1 MTGQNALSDLRST
14 SRLRW
19 TVLSTVSAMF
29 FFLNLATFQSLGV
42 VLFKMVAELHWSA
55 TAAGSSFAF
64 LGLACGFTSPL
75 PAITIRKIGSRATMC
90 IGAGLLVAGFWLCAR
105 GHDLV
110 TFYAAMTLIGAGF
123 SFGGTVP
130 GVYLIVG
137 WFERHSARV
146 IGFYFMFG
154 ALGAAFGPPIVD
166 GIVRAIGWRGHWL
179 TMAVAA
185 AFIGVMCLLFV
196 RDIAEEAPA
205 ARQAGDATHPTTRW
219 TPRQAIMTYQFALI
233 AAAMAGTMGC
243 VTTLSSVVVGHLVK
257 LGATPT
263 RAAFVFGALGLTA
276 TLVKALAGW
285 ACEKFRPAMIA
296 AAGLLLQMAGN
307 ILFAYAD
314 TAGLQYLA
322 AVTFGTGW
330 GLTYVG
336 GTVLL
341 VDYFGGAV
349 GSRILS
355 VVWLASSIA
364 AGGPVLAGVVADRF
378 GTFVPI
384 FILFGVL
391 MLALA
396 IPIWRMRPPAGPE
409 PSEDAGSVLLDAIPH
424 RDVA

>member
-1 MTGQNALSDLRST
+1 MTGQNALSDPRPNALM
-14 SRLRW
+14 RW
-19 TVLSTVSAMF
+19 MVLATVSAMF

-75 PAITIRKIGSRATMC
+75 PAMTIRKIGSRATMC
-90 IGAGLLVAGFWLCAR
+90 IGAVLLVAGFWLCAR
-105 GHDLV
+105 GHDLIS
-110 TFYAAMTLIGAGF
+110 FYGAMTLIGAGF
-123 SFGGTVP
+123 SFSGTVP

-137 WFERHSARV
+137 WFKRYSARI

-166 GIVRAIGWRGHWL
+166 WIVRGIGWRDHWFA
-179 TMAVAA
+179 MAVVAA
-185 AFIGVMCLLFV
+185 AIGATCLLFI
-196 RDIAEEAPA
+196 RDAVEEAPA
-205 ARQAGDATHPTTRW
+205 ARKAEGATPSAAGW

-243 VTTLSSVVVGHLVK
+243 VTTLSSIVVGHLVK

-285 ACEKFRPAMIA
+285 GCEKFRPAMIA
-296 AAGLLLQMAGN
+296 SAGLLLQTIGN
-307 ILFAYAD
+307 LLFAYAG
-314 TAGLQYLA
+314 TASLQYLA
-322 AVTFGTGW
+322 AATFGTGW
-330 GLTYVG
+330 GLTYVA

-364 AGGPVLAGVVADRF
+364 AGGPVLAGVVVDRF

-391 MLALA
+391 MLGLA
-396 IPIWRMRPPAGPE
+396 IPIWRMHPPAGPE
-409 PSEDAGSVLLDAIPH
+409 PGEEADGIPQRQVEH
-424 RDVA
+424 GMA